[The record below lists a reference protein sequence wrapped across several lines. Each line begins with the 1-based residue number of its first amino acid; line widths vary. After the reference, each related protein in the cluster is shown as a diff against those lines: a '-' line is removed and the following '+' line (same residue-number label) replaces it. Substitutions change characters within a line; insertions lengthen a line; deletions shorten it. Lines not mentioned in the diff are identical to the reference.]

1 MRIDQ
6 LLKEKLPTP
15 AQMHALIRFVDA
27 GSLADAFGHEK
38 SAQAAATQQLG
49 RIDACLGI
57 LTRKSVG
64 TRKIPSE
71 DAKVLAGHC
80 REFLQHLD
88 DYKAASGKKPNTFV
102 IGAGDSLTF
111 YLLMPALR
119 LSGAWKNGVELH
131 LRNLRSR
138 EIVQHLLDGTLDI
151 GLVRPDAIQEAQ
163 TRKRIITQLVCKLD
177 YSIFVRRELLAAYAG
192 DPTDERA
199 LFGWCA
205 GNLPLAIFWGERSL
219 FTTALEK
226 TNLAWSAALRCASFP
241 QVKEA
246 VAEGGYCGILPSIAF
261 GRTPPAH
268 IVDFGGDLLTTTKRE
283 VSLAYSSTFTT
294 RRPGGEIALREL
306 RDALAQHC
314 AR

>member
-1 MRIDQ
+1 MSIDQ

-15 AQMHALIRFVDA
+15 AQMHALIRFVDG
-27 GSLADAFGHEK
+27 GSLADAFGHGK

-57 LTRKSVG
+57 LTRRSVG
-64 TRKIPSE
+64 SRKVPSE
-71 DAKVLAGHC
+71 EAKVLAAYC

-88 DYKAASGKKPNTFV
+88 DFKAASGKRPNTFV
-102 IGAGDSLTF
+102 IGAGDSLVF

-119 LSGAWKNGVELH
+119 LSGPWRNDVEIH

-163 TRKRIITQLVCKLD
+163 TRKRIKSHLVCKLD
-177 YSIFVRRELLAAYAG
+177 YSIFVRRELLATYTG
-192 DPTDERA
+192 DPADEIA
-199 LFGWCA
+199 LFSWCVGA
-205 GNLPLAIFWGERSL
+205 LPLAIFWSERSL

-226 TNLAWSAALRCASFP
+226 ANLAWSPALRCASFP

-261 GRTPPAH
+261 GRTAPAN
-268 IVDFGGDLLTTTKRE
+268 IVGFGSSLLTTTKRE
-283 VSLAYSSTFTT
+283 VALVWSSTFTA
-294 RRPGGEIALREL
+294 RRPGGEIALHEL
-306 RDALAQHC
+306 RDALTKHC
-314 AR
+314 AP